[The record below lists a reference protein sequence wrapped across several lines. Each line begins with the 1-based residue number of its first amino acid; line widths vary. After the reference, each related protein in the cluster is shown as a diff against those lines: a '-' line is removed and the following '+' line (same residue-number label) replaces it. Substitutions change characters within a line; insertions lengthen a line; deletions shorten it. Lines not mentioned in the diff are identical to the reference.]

1 MEEKKELQKQDE
13 RVVEIGNREY
23 EIKSGDKVGQL
34 VIMPV
39 LIPDFTFENWKE
51 REIGSFGST
60 GR

>member
-1 MEEKKELQKQDE
+1 M
-13 RVVEIGNREY
+13 RFRTISNVGNREY

-51 REIGSFGST
+51 REIGPFGST